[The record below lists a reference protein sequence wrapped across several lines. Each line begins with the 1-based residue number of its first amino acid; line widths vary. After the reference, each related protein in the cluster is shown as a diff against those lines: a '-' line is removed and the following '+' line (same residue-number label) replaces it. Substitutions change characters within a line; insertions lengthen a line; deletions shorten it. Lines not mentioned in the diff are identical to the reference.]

1 MTAPVLVTG
10 LGRTGTTWVGRMLCL
25 SGELN
30 YLHEPFGFYTS
41 PVRWPAPRLP
51 SRSFYICRD
60 NEADYY
66 RIAADIVRTKY
77 PVRNRL
83 AEVRREKGSFPFKP
97 FKRGHAL
104 LARAYLRS
112 LHARLRGAAPLVKDP
127 GAFFSAPW
135 LAERFGLRVVV
146 TVRHPAAV
154 ASSIKRLGWKVDF
167 RHWRDQ
173 PLLMRDYLHAFEA
186 QLDAHCRH
194 PQDVISQ
201 SILLWNMYYTVAQR
215 FRAAHP
221 SWLFVKHEELS
232 ADPVA
237 EFRELYRQL
246 NLSWKENVGAS
257 IEEYTRPGNL
267 KEDSPRE
274 VWTVKRDSRATRRL
288 WAERLTP
295 EEIARIR
302 DGVAEVAQGYYT
314 EADWRSTEGGKG

>member
-1 MTAPVLVTG
+1 MAAPILVTG

-25 SGELN
+25 SGELH

-41 PVRWPAPRLP
+41 HARWPAPRLP

-66 RIAADIVRTKY
+66 PIAADVVRMKY
-77 PVRNRL
+77 PLRNRL
-83 AEVRREKGSFPFKP
+83 AEVRAEPGNSPLQP

-104 LARAYLRS
+104 LVREYLRA
-112 LHARLRGAAPLVKDP
+112 LRARLRGAAPLVKDP

-154 ASSIKRLGWKVDF
+154 ASSIKRLGWKADF

-173 PLLMRDYLHAFEA
+173 PLLMRDYLHTFES
-186 QLDAHCRH
+186 QLHAHCRH
-194 PQDVISQ
+194 THDAIAQ
-201 SILLWNMYYTVAQR
+201 SILLWNMYYTVARR
-215 FRAAHP
+215 FRETHP

-232 ADPVA
+232 ADPPA
-237 EFRELYRQL
+237 KFRELYRQL
-246 NLSWKENVGAS
+246 NLGWDESVRDG
-257 IEEYTRPGNL
+257 IEEYTRPGNIR
-267 KEDSPRE
+267 EDSPRE

-295 EEIARIR
+295 REVARVR
-302 DGVAEVAQGYYT
+302 DGVAEVAQEYYS
-314 EADWRSTEGGKG
+314 EADWQT